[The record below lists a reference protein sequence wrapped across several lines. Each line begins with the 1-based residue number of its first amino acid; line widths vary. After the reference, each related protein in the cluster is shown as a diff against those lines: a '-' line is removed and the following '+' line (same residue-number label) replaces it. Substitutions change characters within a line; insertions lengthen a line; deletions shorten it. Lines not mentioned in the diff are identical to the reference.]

1 MLKIAFGSLLAA
13 ALVATTFAS
22 PSDAAEHRKH
32 VKQVEVA
39 RDRAA
44 PGYGMPANYY
54 PAPPFPFFLLP
65 VRGGC
70 RPILEFGPVTTRE
83 LEIGRRCAADFPKG
97 RSKWISIRWSVI

>member
-1 MLKIAFGSLLAA
+1 MIKIAFGSLLAA

-32 VKQVEVA
+32 VEKKQVEVA

-65 VRGGC
+65 
-70 RPILEFGPVTTRE
+70 GPWW
-83 LEIGRRCAADFPKG
+83 LPAHP
-97 RSKWISIRWSVI
+97 